1 MCEDDAIRWWDFRG
15 PQPTPAS
22 LIWLRVDGE
31 WLTRGLK
38 WREQNLK
45 QGVVRAQEPASGCT
59 LLHFKSGKSAPS
71 RNTPSMFRRNNNVG
85 GGFGSS
91 SGLSL
96 IFSSLFEIEK
106 Q

>member
-1 MCEDDAIRWWDFRG
+1 MVGFSGSTADSGFSYLA
-15 PQPTPAS
+15 
-22 LIWLRVDGE
+22 DGE

-96 IFSSLFEIEK
+96 IFSSLFEVTHFL
-106 Q
+106 